1 VRELA
6 HPFHSLRGRLEDC
19 VEGGLASSQWGLG
32 LTWTLVQTSQKLR
45 QGRHCSSLFGRSSVT
60 RYCFTSLPT
69 APGWMSDYTLGP
81 ELKPTTTI
89 EGVCE
94 RRGVALPNECASH
107 YGSDMC
113 ARRDATTRARGT
125 LTINHL
131 EARTPRSSASSKC
144 HLLRLRD
151 FAQQLHPSTACC
163 AEPPQEG
170 GNAARKCARPRK

>member
-1 VRELA
+1 MGSGVDLDAGPNVGETASGEALLQSFWPEQRHPLLVHQPA
-6 HPFHSLRGRLEDC
+6 HS
-19 VEGGLASSQWGLG
+19 
-32 LTWTLVQTSQKLR
+32 
-45 QGRHCSSLFGRSSVT
+45 
-60 RYCFTSLPT
+60 